1 MYKTHLFIIL
11 LSLSIFIIILLYK
24 LFIRNK
30 HTASNNNVQQNYD
43 ILPPPTLIKS
53 TQSNE
58 DLIDFGQEQN
68 AILNNILDR
77 ISNKLCGKLV
87 SNDKKFPMT
96 LSHFK
101 KSYYHIV
108 INLAKL
114 SKEQEL
120 FLPLDQIKGYL
131 ATLSLVN
138 NPSFNIKNGMV
149 TVNGNKNVKLVNYFA
164 PGTVSDI
171 NSNKVVIDYDT
182 FTEINYNILS
192 SFLNSENYI
201 TFLKSLNGSSYG
213 VINFLTNNDNN
224 PSGLLL
230 DLLIQLIL
238 TRNKLTVQ
246 ELERINIFL
255 LGKTTVD
262 KNMFATQ
269 NNQIDLSKFY
279 SPLAGGYSNKQK
291 FMILFYVVLFSK
303 LNQLS
308 YNNDYLKELI
318 KNIFSLPSINDEKVT
333 ENYNIIQTMVNEI
346 YTDFMNTNLCNDI
359 I

>member
-1 MYKTHLFIIL
+1 MYKNHLLIL
-11 LSLSIFIIILLYK
+11 LILLSIFIIILLYK
-24 LFIRNK
+24 LFIYSK
-30 HTASNNNVQQNYD
+30 HTASNNNVQQKYQN
-43 ILPPPTLIKS
+43 LPPPTLIKS

-87 SNDKKFPMT
+87 SNDKKFPMS
-96 LSHFK
+96 LSNFK
-101 KSYYHIV
+101 KYYYHIV

-120 FLPLDQIKGYL
+120 FLPLSQIKGYL

-164 PGTVSDI
+164 PGSVTDI
-171 NSNKVVIDYDT
+171 NLNKVVIDYDT
-182 FTEINYNILS
+182 FTEINYKLLS
-192 SFLNSENYI
+192 SLLNSENYI
-201 TFLKSLNGSSYG
+201 SFLKSLNGSSYG
-213 VINFLTNNDNN
+213 IINFVEDNN
-224 PSGLLL
+224 PEGLLL

-238 TRNKLTVQ
+238 TRNKLTAQ

-269 NNQIDLSKFY
+269 NNEIDLSKFY
-279 SPLAGGYSNKQK
+279 TPLAAGKSNSQK
-291 FMILFYVVLFSK
+291 LMVLFYVVLFAK

-308 YNNDYLKELI
+308 YNNDYLKEII
-318 KNIFSLPSINDEKVT
+318 KAIFKLPSINDEKVT
-333 ENYNIIQTMVNEI
+333 ENYNIIQTMVNDI
-346 YTDFMNTNLCNDI
+346 YAEFMNINLCNDI
-359 I
+359 F